1 MTSKLPAKSRSNSR
15 EFERRLTD
23 LKQKLIGFSIVTNRG
38 ESIGTVKD
46 LIVDA
51 DQRLTVVVSAAN
63 SESFFI
69 KSRSIDR
76 VYPRSRT
83 VIVNLSDITTSQPM
97 TSTPDPINAS
107 ELFKTNEIARPEET
121 VDHVEMN
128 TINQTASPRAIAQD
142 VVQEETIR
150 LIEERLRVNTQKH
163 KVGEVIVRK
172 EIETEYIQVPVRRE
186 KLIVEQ
192 ISLDAEGNLRGDRRQ
207 LAQID
212 LGHGDLSHVEL
223 IDGAIRG
230 NASTSNTIHGEFGSP
245 QTVTWLFDAIARQP
259 NHGCKRIRIELE
271 LDDASHAELYQG
283 WFDRSAH
290 SKTER

>member
-1 MTSKLPAKSRSNSR
+1 MTSKLPAKPRSNSR
-15 EFERRLTD
+15 EFERRLTN
-23 LKQKLIGFSIVTNRG
+23 LKQKLIGFSIVSDQG
-38 ESIGTVKD
+38 ETIGTVKD

-51 DQRLTVVVSAAN
+51 DQRLTVIVSAAN

-76 VYPRSRT
+76 VYPQSRT
-83 VIVNLSDITTSQPM
+83 VVVNLSDSTLNQSMNP
-97 TSTPDPINAS
+97 TPDPINAS
-107 ELFKTNEIARPEET
+107 ELFKNNEIARSEET
-121 VDHVEMN
+121 IEPIEMS
-128 TINQTASPRAIAQD
+128 TIDQSVSPKAIAQDHD

-150 LIEERLRVNTQKH
+150 LLEERLRVDYDRH

-172 EIETEYIQVPVRRE
+172 EIETEYIQVPIRRE

-192 ISLDAEGNLRGDRRQ
+192 VSPDHRQ
-207 LAQID
+207 LAEID

-230 NASTSNTIHGEFGSP
+230 NAVGENTIAGDFSSP
-245 QTVTWLFDAIARQP
+245 QTVAWLFDAIARQP

-271 LDDASHAELYQG
+271 LDDANHAKLYQE
-283 WFDRSAH
+283 WFDRSTH
-290 SKTER
+290 SKSER